1 MFLGVKQMKNKH
13 IYTTKNGLKV
23 LYVYKPEFYKSYV
36 GIGVNYGNRDLEFV
50 LHGKKYVTPSG
61 TAHFIEH
68 KLFQLPDKD
77 AFAEFAKLN
86 VTANAYTSNEK
97 TIYYFTTTSK
107 IDAPL
112 KVLLEMYW
120 TPYFT
125 KEDVEKEKDIILSE
139 LSMYEDIPDAK
150 FSQKILDT
158 LYPKSFLAQPVAG
171 TKESVQN
178 IQVEDLFTAYQ
189 AFYTT
194 DNSYLVIVSNQKR
207 EEVLALVEETM
218 ATFKV
223 HRGLQPNKRESFQE
237 LKKKNLTVLAD
248 VEQTT
253 ASLAIRMEADET
265 MPLFCN
271 YIIGI
276 LDSILSP
283 MSEFYNELYKKKAFI
298 ADIEYYVVTLRDAS
312 YAVISTISKT
322 PQVFLKEVRKKLS
335 HLKPS
340 DLNLDILNLY
350 LKHMKAK
357 SILEQDSVETLGEE
371 ILTLALEGISYYE
384 EVERSLS
391 MHIEDYY
398 EYLSYITQGKMLT
411 AICKN
416 SKN

>member
-1 MFLGVKQMKNKH
+1 M
-13 IYTTKNGLKV
+13 
-23 LYVYKPEFYKSYV
+23 
-36 GIGVNYGNRDLEFV
+36 
-50 LHGKKYVTPSG
+50 
-61 TAHFIEH
+61 
-68 KLFQLPDKD
+68 
-77 AFAEFAKLN
+77 
-86 VTANAYTSNEK
+86 
-97 TIYYFTTTSK
+97 
-107 IDAPL
+107 
-112 KVLLEMYW
+112 
-120 TPYFT
+120 
-125 KEDVEKEKDIILSE
+125 
-139 LSMYEDIPDAK
+139 
-150 FSQKILDT
+150 
-158 LYPKSFLAQPVAG
+158 
-171 TKESVQN
+171 
-178 IQVEDLFTAYQ
+178 
-189 AFYTT
+189 
-194 DNSYLVIVSNQKR
+194 
-207 EEVLALVEETM
+207 
-218 ATFKV
+218 
-223 HRGLQPNKRESFQE
+223 
-237 LKKKNLTVLAD
+237 
-248 VEQTT
+248 EQTT

>member
-1 MFLGVKQMKNKH
+1 M
-13 IYTTKNGLKV
+13 
-23 LYVYKPEFYKSYV
+23 
-36 GIGVNYGNRDLEFV
+36 
-50 LHGKKYVTPSG
+50 
-61 TAHFIEH
+61 
-68 KLFQLPDKD
+68 LFR
-77 AFAEFAKLN
+77 
-86 VTANAYTSNEK
+86 S
-97 TIYYFTTTSK
+97 
-107 IDAPL
+107 
-112 KVLLEMYW
+112 
-120 TPYFT
+120 
-125 KEDVEKEKDIILSE
+125 
-139 LSMYEDIPDAK
+139 
-150 FSQKILDT
+150 
-158 LYPKSFLAQPVAG
+158 
-171 TKESVQN
+171 
-178 IQVEDLFTAYQ
+178 
-189 AFYTT
+189 T